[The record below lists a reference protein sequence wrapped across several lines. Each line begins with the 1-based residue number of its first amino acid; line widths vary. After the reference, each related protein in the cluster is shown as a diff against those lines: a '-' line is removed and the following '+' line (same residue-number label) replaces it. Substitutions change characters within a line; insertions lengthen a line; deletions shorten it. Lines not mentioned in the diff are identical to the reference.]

1 MRTEKKEYTEKAED
15 RLRISPSFFHEE
27 KENQQVVINDV
38 GNQIQHAMNNN
49 AEKKKT
55 KKGNFA

>member
-1 MRTEKKEYTEKAED
+1 MRTEKKEYKDKGED

-38 GNQIQHAMNNN
+38 GNQIQHGTNNN
-49 AEKKKT
+49 AEKKKP
-55 KKGNFA
+55 KKR

>member
-38 GNQIQHAMNNN
+38 GNQIQHA
-49 AEKKKT
+49 EKKKP